1 MMDEIL
7 DVLTECAEFLDRY
20 ADYESDGYGG
30 TEPNSALRLLH
41 DVRRMIDRI
50 EGTHPPPPPPKW
62 PR

>member
-30 TEPNSALRLLH
+30 TPAA
-41 DVRRMIDRI
+41 DDRQD
-50 EGTHPPPPPPKW
+50 
-62 PR
+62 